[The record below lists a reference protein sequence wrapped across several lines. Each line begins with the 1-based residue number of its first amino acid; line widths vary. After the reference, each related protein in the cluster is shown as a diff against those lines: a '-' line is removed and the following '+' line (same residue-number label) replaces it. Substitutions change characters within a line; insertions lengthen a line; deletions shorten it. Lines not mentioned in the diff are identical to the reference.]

1 MGHDILVIDC
11 FVFLLKKANLDLIFT
26 YFYFNVLVHWIDPTA
41 QFVRSV
47 WGESRLQN
55 LRGRIFWDKSLK
67 NGEQIAKEGLNI
79 LRKIVFITTS
89 NILLYEVQNKF

>member
-1 MGHDILVIDC
+1 M
-11 FVFLLKKANLDLIFT
+11 
-26 YFYFNVLVHWIDPTA
+26 LVHWIDPTA

-67 NGEQIAKEGLNI
+67 NGDQIAKEGLNI
-79 LRKIVFITTS
+79 LRKIILISST
-89 NILLYEVQNKF
+89 ILLYEVQNKF